1 MKKLSASA
9 QQALQDRLGY
19 TFQNVPL
26 LARAL
31 TLANA
36 GQPAQYER
44 LEFLGDRVL
53 GLSLA
58 FLLEKQYPDE
68 KEGVLA
74 KRLAVLASQDSLFQ
88 IAQDIQLGDY
98 VLTGDDHLRSNA
110 SVLSDVVEALL
121 AAVFLDGSFPQAL
134 ACVQRLFGNRLAL
147 SVPSPADPKT
157 ALQEWTMK
165 HKLPLPVYSVIERTG
180 PDHAP
185 NFTLQLIIEGY
196 APLIAQGT
204 SKKAA
209 EQTLAQTFLKEHI
222 K

>member
-1 MKKLSASA
+1 MKKLSETA

-19 TFQNVPL
+19 AFKDTSL
-26 LARAL
+26 LTRAL
-31 TLANA
+31 TLSNA
-36 GQPAQYER
+36 TQPALYEL

-74 KRLAVLASQDSLFQ
+74 KRLATLASQDSLFQ
-88 IAQDIQLGDY
+88 IAQDIRLGNY
-98 VLTGDDHLRSNA
+98 VLTGDNNLRGNA

-134 ACVQRLFGNRLAL
+134 ACVQRLFGNRLTLNA
-147 SVPSPADPKT
+147 PSPAEPKT

-165 HKLPLPVYSVIERTG
+165 HKLPLPVYTVIERTG

-185 NFTLQLIIEGY
+185 KFTLQLTIEGY
-196 APLIAQGT
+196 APLTAQGQ
-204 SKKAA
+204 SKKAT
-209 EQTLAQTFLKEHI
+209 EQTLAQTFLKEYI
-222 K
+222 Q